1 MSVGTA
7 DASGQLTRAEAIRD
21 AALTLFA
28 ERGFRAT
35 TMKDVA
41 SAVGVR
47 APSLYNHVRSKDEL
61 LTEIM
66 VTTMDELIHGF
77 HRAVAT
83 TCDPVEQLRR
93 ATEAHV
99 RYHTRHRREAF
110 VGNREIPSLKP
121 GARRMIVNRRREYS
135 MLFRDLIDRGS
146 KEGVFLLSSPRLVA
160 YAILDMGIGLAA
172 WFRPDGPYTEEEL
185 AQSYGKFAL
194 RLACR
199 GPSSH
204 VPGRELGHECPPRA

>member
-1 MSVGTA
+1 MSAGIGGVAT
-7 DASGQLTRAEAIRD
+7 GQLTRAEAIRD

-41 SAVGVR
+41 RAVGVR
-47 APSLYNHVRSKDEL
+47 APSLYSHVRSKDAL

-66 VTTMDELIHGF
+66 VTTMDDLIQGF
-77 HRAVAT
+77 HLAVAPAP
-83 TCDPVEQLRR
+83 DSVEQLRR

-110 VGNREIPSLKP
+110 VGNREIPSLKAA
-121 GARRMIVNRRREYS
+121 ARRTVLDKRREYS
-135 MLFRDLIDRGS
+135 MLFRGLIDRGS
-146 KEGVFLLSSPRLVA
+146 REGVFLRSSPRLVA

-172 WFRPDGPYTEEEL
+172 WFRPDGPHAEEEL
-185 AQSYGKFAL
+185 VRLYGEFAL
-194 RLACR
+194 RLACC
-199 GPSSH
+199 GSSSH
-204 VPGRELGHECPPRA
+204 AGSLS

>member
-1 MSVGTA
+1 MSAGI
-7 DASGQLTRAEAIRD
+7 SGEATDQLTRAEAIRD

-28 ERGFRAT
+28 DRGFRAT
-35 TMKDVA
+35 TMKDIA
-41 SAVGVR
+41 RAVGVR
-47 APSLYNHVRSKDEL
+47 APSLYTHVRSKDAL

-66 VTTMDELIHGF
+66 VTTMDDLIKGF
-77 HRAVAT
+77 HLAVAT
-83 TCDPVEQLRR
+83 TRDPVEQLRH

-121 GARRMIVNRRREYS
+121 GARRIILDKRREYS

-146 KEGVFLLSSPRLVA
+146 KEGIFLRSSPRLVA
-160 YAILDMGIGLAA
+160 YAILDMGIGVAA
-172 WFRPDGPYTEEEL
+172 WFRPDGPYTVEEL
-185 AQSYGKFAL
+185 VQSYGEFAL

-199 GPSSH
+199 GS
-204 VPGRELGHECPPRA
+204 

>member
-1 MSVGTA
+1 MSVGVSGDGA
-7 DASGQLTRAEAIRD
+7 GQLTRAEAIRD

-35 TMKDVA
+35 TMRDVA
-41 SAVGVR
+41 RAVGVR
-47 APSLYNHVRSKDEL
+47 APSLYSHVRSKDTL

-66 VTTMDELIHGF
+66 VTTMDELIRGF
-77 HRAVAT
+77 HLAVAT
-83 TCDPVEQLRR
+83 TRDPVEQLRR

-121 GARRMIVNRRREYS
+121 GARRIILDKRREYS

-146 KEGVFLLSSPRLVA
+146 REGAFILSSPRLVA

-172 WFRPDGPYTEEEL
+172 WFRPDGPYTEDEL
-185 AQSYGKFAL
+185 AKSYGQFAL
-194 RLACR
+194 RLACC
-199 GPSSH
+199 GPSNRT
-204 VPGRELGHECPPRA
+204 PGRELEA

>member
-1 MSVGTA
+1 MSAGI
-7 DASGQLTRAEAIRD
+7 SGEATDQLTRAEAIRD

-28 ERGFRAT
+28 DRGFRAT
-35 TMKDVA
+35 TMKDIA
-41 SAVGVR
+41 RAVGVR
-47 APSLYNHVRSKDEL
+47 APSLYTHVRSKNAL

-66 VTTMDELIHGF
+66 VTTMDDLIKGF
-77 HRAVAT
+77 HLAVAT
-83 TCDPVEQLRR
+83 TRDPVEQLRH

-121 GARRMIVNRRREYS
+121 GARRIILDKRREYS

-146 KEGVFLLSSPRLVA
+146 KEGIFLRSSPRLVA
-160 YAILDMGIGLAA
+160 YAILDMGIGVAA
-172 WFRPDGPYTEEEL
+172 WFRPDGPYTVEEL
-185 AQSYGKFAL
+185 VQSYGEFAL

-199 GPSSH
+199 GS
-204 VPGRELGHECPPRA
+204 

>member
-1 MSVGTA
+1 MSAGISGEAT
-7 DASGQLTRAEAIRD
+7 GQLTRAEAIRD

-35 TMKDVA
+35 TMKDIA
-41 SAVGVR
+41 RAVGVR
-47 APSLYNHVRSKDEL
+47 APSLYTHVRSKDAL

-66 VTTMDELIHGF
+66 VTTMDDLIKGF

-83 TCDPVEQLRR
+83 TRDPVEKLRR

-110 VGNREIPSLKP
+110 VGNHEIPSLKP
-121 GARRMIVNRRREYS
+121 GARRITLDRRREYS

-146 KEGVFLLSSPRLVA
+146 KEGIFLRGSPRLVA

-185 AQSYGKFAL
+185 VQSYGEFAL

-199 GPSSH
+199 RS
-204 VPGRELGHECPPRA
+204 

>member
-1 MSVGTA
+1 MSAGISGEAT
-7 DASGQLTRAEAIRD
+7 GQLTRPEAIRD

-35 TMKDVA
+35 TMKDIA
-41 SAVGVR
+41 RAVGVR
-47 APSLYNHVRSKDEL
+47 APSLYTHVRSKDAL

-66 VTTMDELIHGF
+66 VTTMDDLIKAF

-83 TCDPVEQLRR
+83 TRDPVEQLRR

-121 GARRMIVNRRREYS
+121 GARRITLDKRREYS

-146 KEGVFLLSSPRLVA
+146 REGIFLRSSPRLVA

-185 AQSYGKFAL
+185 VQSYGEFAL

-199 GPSSH
+199 GS
-204 VPGRELGHECPPRA
+204 

>member
-1 MSVGTA
+1 MSVSTSG
-7 DASGQLTRAEAIRD
+7 DATDQLTRADAIRD

-35 TMKDVA
+35 TMNDVA
-41 SAVGVR
+41 RAVGVR
-47 APSLYNHVRSKDEL
+47 APSLYHYIRSKHEL
-61 LTEIM
+61 LREIM
-66 VTTMDELIHGF
+66 VTTMDELIQGF
-77 HRAVAT
+77 HLAVAT
-83 TCDPVEQLRR
+83 TRDPVEQLRR

-121 GARRMIVNRRREYS
+121 GARRVILNKRREYS
-135 MLFRDLIDRGS
+135 MLFRDLIHRGA
-146 KEGVFLLSSPRLVA
+146 EERVFAIRSPRLVA

-172 WFRPDGPYTEEEL
+172 WFRPDGPCTEEEL
-185 AQSYGKFAL
+185 VQSYGQFAL

-199 GPSSH
+199 EPVRSS
-204 VPGRELGHECPPRA
+204 

>member
-1 MSVGTA
+1 MSVAISGE
-7 DASGQLTRAEAIRD
+7 ASRQLTRADAIRD

-41 SAVGVR
+41 RAVGVR
-47 APSLYNHVRSKDEL
+47 APSLYSHVSSKDAL
-61 LTEIM
+61 LTGIM
-66 VTTMDELIHGF
+66 VTTMDDLIQGF
-77 HRAVAT
+77 HLAVAT

-110 VGNREIPSLKP
+110 VGNREIPSLKTD
-121 GARRMIVNRRREYS
+121 ARRTILDKRREYS

-146 KEGVFLLSSPRLVA
+146 KEGVFLRSPPRLVA

-185 AQSYGKFAL
+185 AQSYGEFAL
-194 RLACR
+194 RLACCGSIHTR
-199 GPSSH
+199 G
-204 VPGRELGHECPPRA
+204 GDLER

>member
-1 MSVGTA
+1 MSAGISGEAT
-7 DASGQLTRAEAIRD
+7 GQLTRAEAIRD
-21 AALTLFA
+21 AALTQFA

-35 TMKDVA
+35 TMKDIA
-41 SAVGVR
+41 RAVGIR
-47 APSLYNHVRSKDEL
+47 APSLYSHVRSKDAL

-66 VTTMDELIHGF
+66 VATMDDLIQGF
-77 HRAVAT
+77 HLAVVT
-83 TCDPVEQLRR
+83 TRDAVEQLRR

-99 RYHTRHRREAF
+99 RYHARHRREAF

-121 GARRMIVNRRREYS
+121 GARRIILDKRTEYS

-146 KEGVFLLSSPRLVA
+146 REGIFLRSSPRLVA

-185 AQSYGKFAL
+185 VQSYGEFAL

-199 GPSSH
+199 GS
-204 VPGRELGHECPPRA
+204 

>member
-1 MSVGTA
+1 MSVGVSG
-7 DASGQLTRAEAIRD
+7 DATYQPTRADAIRD

-28 ERGFRAT
+28 RQGFRAT

-41 SAVGVR
+41 RDVGMR
-47 APSLYNHVRSKDEL
+47 APSLYGHVRSKDAL

-66 VTTMDELIHGF
+66 LTTMDDLIKEF
-77 HRAVAT
+77 HVAVAT
-83 TCDPVEQLRR
+83 TSDLVEQLRH

-121 GARRMIVNRRREYS
+121 DARRIILDKRREYS
-135 MLFRDLIDRGS
+135 MLFRRLIDRGI
-146 KEGVFLLSSPRLVA
+146 KEGVFLRSSPRLVA

-172 WFRPDGPYTEEEL
+172 WFRPNGPCTEEEL
-185 AQSYGKFAL
+185 VQSYGEFAL

-199 GPSSH
+199 RVEPYA
-204 VPGRELGHECPPRA
+204 RR

>member
-1 MSVGTA
+1 MNVAISAEAT
-7 DASGQLTRAEAIRD
+7 GQLTRAEAIRD

-35 TMKDVA
+35 TMKDIA
-41 SAVGVR
+41 RAVGVR
-47 APSLYNHVRSKDEL
+47 APSLYSHVRSKDAL

-66 VTTMDELIHGF
+66 VTTMNDLIKGF
-77 HRAVAT
+77 HLAVAT
-83 TCDPVEQLRR
+83 TCDPVKQLRR
-93 ATEAHV
+93 ATAAHV

-110 VGNREIPSLKP
+110 VGNREIASLKP
-121 GARRMIVNRRREYS
+121 DARRIILDKRREYS

-146 KEGVFLLSSPRLVA
+146 KEGVFLRGSPRLVA

-185 AQSYGKFAL
+185 AQSYGEFAL

-199 GPSSH
+199 ESTSH
-204 VPGRELGHECPPRA
+204 MRAAR